1 MCGIPVCE
9 WAFGIHV
16 GYYVGVKTAIAVVV
30 DSCGDYF
37 LRLIKKRE
45 KRWSAFPK
53 AKSVFKCLDMESKNL
68 VKPIMKILW
77 NQFNTG
83 QLIDESSQL
92 FFIPPSPPK
101 HHTPNMRVM
110 LDMFTL
116 FSHALRIPSAGG
128 VPGVCS
134 AAKLAWEVWEHFPR
148 TNGGKSITSRL
159 REPLSI
165 WRWADSAV
173 PAARG
178 VVRERGRAR
187 GEGREGDGNDC
198 FTSGKMCGGVEN
210 PLWTPRYTPSQSS
223 SGGAGEERRGHT
235 CTLGLLIQWAA
246 LSWAASAI
254 ELYWFLFF
262 LLQRS
267 STRKPPPPPHPI

>member
-16 GYYVGVKTAIAVVV
+16 GYYVGVKTAIAVVD

-45 KRWSAFPK
+45 KCWSAFPK

-68 VKPIMKILW
+68 VKPIMKIRW

-116 FSHALRIPSAGG
+116 FSHALRIPSARR
-128 VPGVCS
+128 CS
-134 AAKLAWEVWEHFPR
+134 
-148 TNGGKSITSRL
+148 
-159 REPLSI
+159 
-165 WRWADSAV
+165 
-173 PAARG
+173 RG
-178 VVRERGRAR
+178 VQRCKIGLRGLGTFPPYKRGQINNVSVEGATLHMKVSWLSSTSSQRGGEREGESEGR
-187 GEGREGDGNDC
+187 GEG
-198 FTSGKMCGGVEN
+198 GG
-210 PLWTPRYTPSQSS
+210 WKW
-223 SGGAGEERRGHT
+223 
-235 CTLGLLIQWAA
+235 LL
-246 LSWAASAI
+246 
-254 ELYWFLFF
+254 YK
-262 LLQRS
+262 R
-267 STRKPPPPPHPI
+267 